1 MDNREPIDRIKA
13 LIPSLPEG
21 DAKLAHK
28 FLNSRD
34 FESLQLLVDSS
45 LVRVKKGLSKEN
57 PKEEYLK
64 ADLGEMRKL
73 KSEIDTYCEAL
84 ELPEQEDEYE
94 DRLRQ
99 SPRLFGADPAA
110 VRQKDGLKD
119 SGGRLFPRLLPSD
132 KPSAFGRRGN
142 ATGRTEKPLQAPFPA
157 AQGPADLSG
166 KPSGEETLPSFLE
179 KSPARRSCQSSGE
192 RAVRRKDPAG
202 SFWV

>member
-1 MDNREPIDRIKA
+1 MDNREPIDIIKA

-57 PKEEYLK
+57 PKEEYLR

-84 ELPEQEDEYE
+84 ELPEQDEYE
-94 DRLRQ
+94 DF
-99 SPRLFGADPAA
+99 S
-110 VRQKDGLKD
+110 
-119 SGGRLFPRLLPSD
+119 S
-132 KPSAFGRRGN
+132 
-142 ATGRTEKPLQAPFPA
+142 
-157 AQGPADLSG
+157 
-166 KPSGEETLPSFLE
+166 EEYN
-179 KSPARRSCQSSGE
+179 Q
-192 RAVRRKDPAG
+192 DYY
-202 SFWV
+202 

>member
-1 MDNREPIDRIKA
+1 MDNRESTDRIKA

-34 FESLQLLVDSS
+34 FESLQFLVDSS

-64 ADLGEMRKL
+64 DLGEMRKL

-94 DRLRQ
+94 DF
-99 SPRLFGADPAA
+99 SI
-110 VRQKDGLKD
+110 VRNTIKIIT
-119 SGGRLFPRLLPSD
+119 
-132 KPSAFGRRGN
+132 N
-142 ATGRTEKPLQAPFPA
+142 
-157 AQGPADLSG
+157 
-166 KPSGEETLPSFLE
+166 GEEIFKKYILG
-179 KSPARRSCQSSGE
+179 C
-192 RAVRRKDPAG
+192 V
-202 SFWV
+202 

>member
-13 LIPSLPEG
+13 LISSLPEV

-64 ADLGEMRKL
+64 VDLREMRKL

-84 ELPEQEDEYE
+84 ELPEQEEYE
-94 DRLRQ
+94 DF
-99 SPRLFGADPAA
+99 S
-110 VRQKDGLKD
+110 
-119 SGGRLFPRLLPSD
+119 S
-132 KPSAFGRRGN
+132 
-142 ATGRTEKPLQAPFPA
+142 
-157 AQGPADLSG
+157 
-166 KPSGEETLPSFLE
+166 EEYN
-179 KSPARRSCQSSGE
+179 QNYY
-192 RAVRRKDPAG
+192 
-202 SFWV
+202 

>member
-45 LVRVKKGLSKEN
+45 LVRVKKGRSKES

-73 KSEIDTYCEAL
+73 KSEVDTYCEAL
-84 ELPEQEDEYE
+84 ELPKQEGYE
-94 DRLRQ
+94 DF
-99 SPRLFGADPAA
+99 S
-110 VRQKDGLKD
+110 
-119 SGGRLFPRLLPSD
+119 S
-132 KPSAFGRRGN
+132 
-142 ATGRTEKPLQAPFPA
+142 
-157 AQGPADLSG
+157 
-166 KPSGEETLPSFLE
+166 EEYN
-179 KSPARRSCQSSGE
+179 Q
-192 RAVRRKDPAG
+192 DYY
-202 SFWV
+202 

>member
-21 DAKLAHK
+21 DARLAHK

-73 KSEIDTYCEAL
+73 KSEIDIYCEAF
-84 ELPEQEDEYE
+84 ELPEQEEYE
-94 DRLRQ
+94 DFN
-99 SPRLFGADPAA
+99 S
-110 VRQKDGLKD
+110 
-119 SGGRLFPRLLPSD
+119 
-132 KPSAFGRRGN
+132 
-142 ATGRTEKPLQAPFPA
+142 
-157 AQGPADLSG
+157 
-166 KPSGEETLPSFLE
+166 EEYN
-179 KSPARRSCQSSGE
+179 Q
-192 RAVRRKDPAG
+192 DYY
-202 SFWV
+202 